1 VLKNAVIANKRNLIV
16 SDLERL
22 IGLTAKAFELTP
34 DVLISKTRIK
44 RHSKAR
50 HVMAFVA
57 RSVLFEK
64 LENVGEVFARDHTTI
79 LHSCRI
85 VRENPEKFQPELGQ
99 ITRAL
104 VGTAPLVS
112 QAREI
117 AYLRLRN
124 VALEAEVQSLRLAA
138 GIANEVQA
146 A

>member
-1 VLKNAVIANKRNLIV
+1 MSDIEKLLKM

-22 IGLTAKAFELTP
+22 VIFTAEAFALTP
-34 DVLISKTRIK
+34 LILVSKTRIK
-44 RHSKAR
+44 KHSKAR

-64 LENVGEVFARDHTTI
+64 LENVGHAFERDHTTI

-124 VALEAEVQSLRLAA
+124 VALEAEVQELRLAA
-138 GIANEVQA
+138 GTAHEVRA